1 MKGQIK
7 KNEQDKISQNPF
19 YKIMKR
25 RKPNVVRTKT
35 ELSEKLEEEPCIK
48 PDIIKELSFE
58 EGVEERGGKEERGK
72 EEREG
77 KEEEFSNLMIQA
89 SQVSLR
95 KKSSEN
101 SMVRQKSD
109 TRIYEE
115 IKRYF

>member
-58 EGVEERGGKEERGK
+58 EGVEERGGKEE
-72 EEREG
+72 
-77 KEEEFSNLMIQA
+77 EFSNLMIQA